1 MTPENWVNH
10 KSPVVDLVVLIVVLS
25 SVVIEEVVDI
35 GTEN

>member
-10 KSPVVDLVVLIVVLS
+10 KSPIDVLVVLIVVLS